1 MVDVGWLM
9 VDWMLV
15 GCRLMGWLVGLV
27 VASIVAAIGAHL
39 AQGDEGNR
47 LKFDGIRA

>member
-15 GCRLMGWLVGLV
+15 GCRLMGWLV
-27 VASIVAAIGAHL
+27 VASIVAAIRAHL

-47 LKFDGIRA
+47 